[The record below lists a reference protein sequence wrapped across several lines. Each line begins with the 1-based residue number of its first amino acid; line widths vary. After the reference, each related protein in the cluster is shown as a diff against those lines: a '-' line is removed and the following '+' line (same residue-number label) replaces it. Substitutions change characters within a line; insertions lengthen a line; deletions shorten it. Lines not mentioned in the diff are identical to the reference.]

1 MSHPTWAAT
10 MGETPTFDRFPYP
23 RQLVVGLLRDEQGVD
38 RASKRLRTGGF
49 ETDRYTV
56 LHGADDARSLDVTG
70 EAHGLR
76 GQVIRVLQA
85 ASSDDLEHVRR
96 HAQHLASGGYVVAV
110 AVGEDED
117 AKQRAADALRAD
129 GEFLNYYADN
139 YIESLDS
146 AGDQP

>member
-1 MSHPTWAAT
+1 MTQ
-10 MGETPTFDRFPYP
+10 TPTFDRFPYP
-23 RQLVVGLLRDEQGVD
+23 RRLVVGLLRDEQGVQ
-38 RASKRLRTGGF
+38 RASERLRRGGF
-49 ETDRYTV
+49 ESDRYTV

-76 GQVIRVLQA
+76 GEVIRALQA
-85 ASSDDLEHVRR
+85 ASGDDLDHVRR
-96 HAQHLASGGYVVAV
+96 HAEHLAGGGYVVAV

-146 AGDQP
+146 AEDQA

>member
-1 MSHPTWAAT
+1 MSTPWPAT
-10 MGETPTFDRFPYP
+10 MSETPTFDRFPYP
-23 RQLVVGLLRDEQGVD
+23 RRLVVGLLRDEPGVH
-38 RASKRLRTGGF
+38 RASERLRRAGLGSA
-49 ETDRYTV
+49 RYTV

-76 GQVIRVLQA
+76 GEVIRALQA
-85 ASSDDLEHVRR
+85 ASSDDLDHVRR
-96 HAQHLASGGYVVAV
+96 HAEHLAGGGYIVAV

-139 YIESLDS
+139 FIESLD
-146 AGDQP
+146 

>member
-1 MSHPTWAAT
+1 MS
-10 MGETPTFDRFPYP
+10 ETPTFERFPYP
-23 RQLVVGLLRDEQGVD
+23 RRLVVGLLRDEQAVH
-38 RASKRLRTGGF
+38 RASDRLRGAGF
-49 ETDRYTV
+49 GADRYTV

-70 EAHGLR
+70 EAHGVR
-76 GQVIRVLQA
+76 GEVIRALQA
-85 ASSDDLEHVRR
+85 ASSDDLDHVRR
-96 HAQHLASGGYVVAV
+96 HAEHLAGGGYAVAV

>member
-1 MSHPTWAAT
+1 MS
-10 MGETPTFDRFPYP
+10 ETPSLDRFPYP
-23 RQLVVGLLRDEQGVD
+23 RRLVVGLFHDEQGVH
-38 RASKRLRTGGF
+38 RASERLRRSGF
-49 ETDRYTV
+49 ESARFTV
-56 LHGADDARSLDVTG
+56 LHGAGDARSLDVTG

-76 GQVIRVLQA
+76 GEVIRALQA
-85 ASSDDLEHVRR
+85 ASSDDLDHVRR
-96 HAQHLASGGYVVAV
+96 HSEHLAGGGYVVAV

-117 AKQRAADALRAD
+117 AKRRAADALRAD